1 MKTFNRD
8 GDGGDEDEGG
18 ERDGGTKGGGCRTN
32 RAVGKP
38 RRARA

>member
-32 RAVGKP
+32 RAAGKP
-38 RRARA
+38 RLAQA